1 MWRMILKT
9 LLYVLFAL
17 NLFVLIYANLAH
29 YTAHLDAD
37 YASEAVLA
45 REIAVN
51 RLSTPDTWY
60 GSTETRI
67 IYPAN
72 LAAIFYLITGNMN
85 LSMGTACSVY
95 AIVLIG
101 CMYAFYHRIG
111 LRGAALWSAVMLPF
125 ILTVNQHDAL
135 QMYVLYAGYY
145 VPVIATSFL
154 TLTFYAEYLQQ
165 GTIRPYKM
173 MIAVIIAVILGL
185 QGMRGVLMVY
195 IPLFLAEVVRQAIRL
210 LRERKVHVLNEYRWL
225 FLTTIICVLS
235 YGMAKHYATG
245 MTETSRNIRKGM
257 QKLFMEVVPVTMDLL
272 RPGVNMVY
280 GICVVLI
287 LLTGIVVVIV
297 TVFRNEA
304 TSWPLLALFLSPV
317 TMMLAMAFTTSEVSA
332 RYMVYLFFVAAAGIG
347 ILLQHIDVTDGL
359 SPVSHRFGG
368 RGIVSAVTA
377 NPFTTLFIA
386 ITPILLTALMA
397 LRFNYHALIKND
409 SSQDSSYMHVA
420 EWMIENG
427 YDKGYATFDFANPIT
442 VMSNGAVQVCAVS
455 NMHDLE
461 GAKWLTNAAWYPP
474 YSERKGPVVMITT
487 QSSEPD
493 FKTLLEEQSE
503 IIVIDRIEVDG
514 YILYATKE
522 DYVAWGDN

>member
-1 MWRMILKT
+1 MLQRTLKT
-9 LLYVLFAL
+9 LLFVLFVV
-17 NLFVLIYANLAH
+17 NLLVLIYANLAH

-37 YASEAVLA
+37 YASEAILA
-45 REIAVN
+45 REIALN
-51 RLSTPDTWY
+51 HLSTPDTWY

-145 VPVIATSFL
+145 LPVIATTFL
-154 TLTFYAEYLQQ
+154 TLTFYAEYLQK
-165 GTIRPYKM
+165 GAIKPYKM
-173 MIAVIIAVILGL
+173 VIVVILAVVLGL

-195 IPLFLAEVVRQAIRL
+195 IPLLLAEVIRQAIRL

-225 FLTTIICVLS
+225 LLTTIMCVLS
-235 YGMAKHYATG
+235 YGIAKHYAAG
-245 MTETSRNIRKGM
+245 MTETGRNIRKGF
-257 QKLFMEVVPVTMDLL
+257 QKLATEVIPVTMELL

-280 GICVVLI
+280 GICVALM

-304 TSWPLLALFLSPV
+304 TSWLLLALFLSPV

-368 RGIVSAVTA
+368 RGTVSAATA

-386 ITPILLTALMA
+386 NTPILLAALLA

-409 SSQDSSYMHVA
+409 FSQDSSYMHVA
-420 EWMIENG
+420 EWMIDNG

-442 VMSNGAVQVCAVS
+442 VMSNGAVQACAVS
-455 NMHDLE
+455 NMYDLE
-461 GAKWLTNAAWYPP
+461 GAKWLTNAAWYLP
-474 YSERKGPVVMITT
+474 YTERKGPVVMITT
-487 QSSEPD
+487 PSSEPD
-493 FKTLLEEQSE
+493 FKILLEERPE
-503 IIVIDRIEVDG
+503 IIAIER
-514 YILYATKE
+514 T
-522 DYVAWGDN
+522 

>member
-1 MWRMILKT
+1 MLRRTLKT
-9 LLYVLFAL
+9 LLYILFAL
-17 NLFVLIYANLAH
+17 NLLVLIYANLAH

-37 YASEAVLA
+37 YASEAILA
-45 REIAVN
+45 REIALN
-51 RLSTPDTWY
+51 HLSTPETWY

-85 LSMGTACSVY
+85 LSMGIACSVY

-145 VPVIATSFL
+145 LPVIATTFL
-154 TLTFYAEYLQQ
+154 TLTFYVEYLQK
-165 GTIRPYKM
+165 GTIKPYKM
-173 MIAVIIAVILGL
+173 VIVAILAVVLGL

-195 IPLFLAEVVRQAIRL
+195 IPLLLAEVIRQAIRL
-210 LRERKVHVLNEYRWL
+210 LRERKVHILNEYPWL
-225 FLTTIICVLS
+225 LLTTIMCVLS
-235 YGMAKHYATG
+235 YGIAKHYATG
-245 MTETSRNIRKGM
+245 MTETGRNIRKGF
-257 QKLFMEVVPVTMDLL
+257 QKLATEVIPVTMELL

-347 ILLQHIDVTDGL
+347 ILLQHIDV
-359 SPVSHRFGG
+359 PVST
-368 RGIVSAVTA
+368 ATA

-386 ITPILLTALMA
+386 ITPILLAALLA

-427 YDKGYATFDFANPIT
+427 YDKGYATFDHANPIT
-442 VMSNGAVQVCAVS
+442 VISNGAVQVCAVS
-455 NMHDLE
+455 DMYDLE
-461 GAKWLTNAAWYPP
+461 GAKWLTNATWYPP
-474 YSERKGPVVMITT
+474 YTGRKGPAVIITT
-487 QSSEPD
+487 PSSEPD

-503 IIVIDRIEVDG
+503 IIVIERIEVDG
-514 YILYATKE
+514 FILYATKE